1 MSRVKNKRRFGRSKS
16 QKKALMQ
23 SLSRNLIDKE
33 RIKTT
38 EAKAKELRG
47 FVEPLITTAK
57 KGDDSSRRKLSKH
70 LDKKIVDK
78 MMEDIGPRYE
88 DRPGGYTRIIKIG
101 KRESD
106 GAKEVFIELV

>member
-1 MSRVKNKRRFGRSKS
+1 MARIKTKRRFGRN
-16 QKKALMQ
+16 KAQRKELLR
-23 SLSRNLIDKE
+23 SLSENLIING

-57 KGDDSSRRKLSKH
+57 EDTVFSRRKLGKYFN
-70 LDKKIVDK
+70 KKVVEKLIK
-78 MMEDIGPRYE
+78 EIGPEYKE
-88 DRPGGYTRIIKIG
+88 RPGGYTRIIKIG
-101 KRESD
+101 LRETD

>member
-1 MSRVKNKRRFGRSKS
+1 MSRVKNKRRFGRNKS

-23 SLSRNLIDKE
+23 SLSRNLIHNG

-38 EAKAKELRG
+38 EAKAKELRT

-57 KGDDSSRRKLSKH
+57 KDSVQSRRKLDKH
-70 LDKKIVDK
+70 FDKKTTSK
-78 MMEDIGPRYE
+78 MISEIGPQYQ

-101 KRESD
+101 QRDSD

>member
-1 MSRVKNKRRFGRSKS
+1 MSRVKNKRRFGRNKS

-47 FVEPLITTAK
+47 FVEPLITAAK
-57 KGDDSSRRKLSKH
+57 KDTVASRRKLKKH
-70 LDKKIVDK
+70 FDSKIVKK
-78 MMEDIGPRYE
+78 MVEDIGPRYE

-101 KRESD
+101 RRESD

>member
-1 MSRVKNKRRFGRSKS
+1 MARIKTKRRFGRKKA

-23 SLSRNLIDKE
+23 SLARNLVINEK
-33 RIKTT
+33 IKTT
-38 EAKAKELRG
+38 QAKAKELRT

-57 KGDDSSRRKLSKH
+57 EDSIHSRRKLKKH
-70 LDKKIVDK
+70 FDKKTVKKLVDK
-78 MMEDIGPRYE
+78 IGPKYE

-101 KRESD
+101 PREKD

>member
-1 MSRVKNKRRFGRSKS
+1 MSRVKNKRRFGRNKS

-33 RIKTT
+33 RIRTT

-57 KGDDSSRRKLSKH
+57 KDDITSRRKLSKH
-70 LDKKIVDK
+70 FDKKIVDK
-78 MMEDIGPRYE
+78 MMEDIGPRYK

-101 KRESD
+101 HRESD

>member
-1 MSRVKNKRRFGRSKS
+1 MSKVKGKRRFRRDKD
-16 QKKALMQ
+16 QKRALMR
-23 SLSRNLIDKE
+23 SLSRNLIMNG

-38 EAKAKELRG
+38 EARAKELRS

-57 KGDDSSRRKLSKH
+57 TDSVVSRRKIGKH
-70 LDKKIVDK
+70 FDKEAVKKLFNEVAPEYK
-78 MMEDIGPRYE
+78 

-101 KRESD
+101 PRDSD